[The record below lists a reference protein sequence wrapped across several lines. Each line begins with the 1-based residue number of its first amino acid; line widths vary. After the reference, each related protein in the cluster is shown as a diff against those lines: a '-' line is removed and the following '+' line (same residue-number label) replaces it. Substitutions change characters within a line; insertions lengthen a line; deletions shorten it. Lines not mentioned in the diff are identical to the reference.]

1 MKNRLIAAAAAL
13 ALLLSLCAFS
23 LAEGTP
29 GAPEETADRT
39 VYDSSVTYTVGES
52 ADVLMLG
59 EPLTVPAG
67 GEKLD
72 TGHETPV
79 FNGEPGSSLPDPAA
93 FAAPAGTDSVYSLT
107 GGDQAAFEK
116 GTAPVQLT
124 MEDIQAMNPG
134 STVVDIYSNEGYL
147 SLLLG
152 KFYDKKVTNEEEGI
166 EAIQG
171 MCSLLGLTK
180 GCEFFAVYSERSN
193 TGYTFYTYQQRYGRV
208 TLLYATLRI
217 IVDPDGYTA
226 GLACSFVPN
235 VGTASPE
242 PAISA
247 DAALEIVRRR
257 YSGMDL
263 TYYPEKTV
271 NVAAPFN
278 SRIFDCY
285 VIYTNNP
292 YVTPSFDMPY
302 LEHYVTTSGEYA
314 TAIPTCD
321 FVSGNETVMDNNAY
335 FEGMEVSRY
344 KTTVTLEDGTKRDVD
359 VPVSYNPHDG
369 LYYLMDPSRRIAVAQ
384 YYEFNYE
391 NRVAF
396 VTSSSVDGWSQNN
409 LLAYANYIIMY
420 DFYADHGI
428 RSVDGFETP
437 ILITVGWCD
446 GNRKSVDN
454 ACFYGVKY
462 GWACFG
468 VSDIN
473 HLSDALD
480 VVGHEYTHGITRQSM
495 QSVLYRNET
504 GAINEAYSD
513 IMGNLAEMS
522 LGYTEDRTWLM
533 GEKTGEPSRDMRDP
547 NRYRQPAFVGDLYYK
562 PSVIYPYS
570 DINDN
575 GGVHDNNSLLGHIA
589 YLMGQTSMT
598 YEQQISLWLTA
609 IEIITP
615 RSDYSDLHGALLFS
629 LKINGMLEQYGPDLN
644 KAFAAA
650 GLNDD
655 WNLTYMNTT
664 KLGCGRVSL
673 DTSEDIAAGAS
684 AVVFYDSATGRL
696 VDVAY
701 PDVNGFVTLLLP
713 AGSYTAKF
721 VMLNY
726 EGGYDWYSY
735 TGRSWVSGGK
745 LAAFDVT
752 SGTVTRLRGLA
763 EDGGYGDIE
772 LVPYDGGY
780 FSLMVPDGWI
790 VDINGQYTSF
800 SFKLVDPDNPSTE
813 IFYYAGLAPYHKNE
827 PSRQYWAKTSTMI
840 GDGPVLNTSH
850 DIIGILN
857 CWSYTIEYQKF
868 YEKQYFPD
876 LYNINFVGGSYFK
889 GVYSQR
895 VPGTI
900 ESVGFA
906 TCDTDWDTGC
916 YLTVTSSL
924 IDYDVYN
931 THGGKMFYTCRDL
944 FGILA
949 PADRYADVFD
959 ILTECLTSL
968 RFTDGY
974 IKASQSVDPMASM
987 SQIIEGEKL
996 LVRILSAAYQTYGYR

>member
-1 MKNRLIAAAAAL
+1 MKKRLIAAAAVL
-13 ALLLSLCAFS
+13 ALLLSLCALC
-23 LAEGTP
+23 LAGDIDT
-29 GAPEETADRT
+29 TADKT
-39 VYDSSVTYTVGES
+39 YYDNNVTYTFGDNAALYS
-52 ADVLMLG
+52 LG
-59 EPLTVPAG
+59 KPLTAPGNG
-67 GEKLD
+67 GLLD
-72 TGHETPV
+72 TGTDVPA
-79 FNGEPGSSLPDPAA
+79 FTGEPGSSLPDVGGLTLDTGDDFSTFSGEQSALKKEQ
-93 FAAPAGTDSVYSLT
+93 APA
-107 GGDQAAFEK
+107 
-116 GTAPVQLT
+116 QLT
-124 MEDIQAMNPG
+124 IEDIRAMNPG
-134 STVVDIYSNEGYL
+134 ATVVDNYSNEGYL

-166 EAIQG
+166 QAIQG

-208 TLLYATLRI
+208 TLRYATLRI
-217 IVDPDGYTA
+217 IVDPEGYTA
-226 GLACSFVPN
+226 GLSCSFVPN
-235 VGTASPE
+235 VGTSSQE
-242 PAISA
+242 PAITA
-247 DAALEIVRRR
+247 DMALEIVKRR
-257 YSGMDL
+257 YADLDL

-271 NVAAPFN
+271 NVAAPFQ
-278 SRIFDCY
+278 SRIFNCF
-285 VIYTNNP
+285 VIYTSNP

-321 FVSGNETVMDNNAY
+321 FVSGNETVLDNDAY

-344 KTTVTLEDGTKRDVD
+344 TTTVTLEDGTRRNVD
-359 VPVSYNPHDG
+359 VPVCHNPHDG
-369 LYYLMDPSRRIAVAQ
+369 LYYLMDPERKITVAQ

-391 NRVAF
+391 NRVVF
-396 VTSSSVDGWSQNN
+396 VTSPTIDGWSQNN

-446 GNRKSVDN
+446 QNRKPVDN
-454 ACFYGVKY
+454 ACFYGVNN

-468 VSDIN
+468 ISDIN
-473 HLSDALD
+473 HYGDALD

-522 LGYTEDRTWLM
+522 LNYTEDRDWQM
-533 GEKTGEPSRDMRDP
+533 GEKTGETERDMRDP
-547 NRYRQPAFVGDLYYK
+547 NRFRQPAYVGDQYYK

-575 GGVHDNNSLLGHIA
+575 GGVHDNNSLMGHIA
-589 YLMGQTSMT
+589 YLMDQTGMT
-598 YEQQISLWLTA
+598 YEQQISMWLTA

-629 LKINGMLEQYGPDLN
+629 LKINGMLEQYGPALN
-644 KAFAAA
+644 RAFAAA

-655 WNLTYMNTT
+655 WNLTYMTT
-664 KLGCGRVSL
+664 SKPGCGRVSL

-696 VDVAY
+696 ADVAY

-726 EGGYDWYSY
+726 EGGYDWYGY
-735 TGRSWVSGGK
+735 TGRSWAPNGR
-745 LAAFDVT
+745 LAAFTVEA
-752 SGTVTRLRGLA
+752 GTITRLRGLA
-763 EDGGYGDIE
+763 EDDGYGDIE

-780 FSLMVPDGWI
+780 FSMLVPDGWR
-790 VDINGQYTSF
+790 VEINGQYTSF
-800 SFKLVDPDNPSTE
+800 SFKLVDPDNPSTV
-813 IFYYAGLAPYHKNE
+813 IFYYAGLAPYHK
-827 PSRQYWAKTSTMI
+827 SAQARQYWARANTQI
-840 GDGPVLNTSH
+840 GDGPLLSSH
-850 DIIGILN
+850 DIIGVLD
-857 CWSYTIEYQKF
+857 CWSYTIEYQKY
-868 YEKQYFPD
+868 YERQYFPD
-876 LYNINFVGGSYFK
+876 LYNIRFVGGTYFTGK
-889 GVYSQR
+889 YSQM

-900 ESVGFA
+900 ESACFA
-906 TCDTDWDTGC
+906 LCDTDWDSDC
-916 YLTVTSSL
+916 YLTITSSL
-924 IDYDVYN
+924 MDYDIYN
-931 THGGKMFYTCRDL
+931 YHGGYMFYTCRDL

-974 IKASQSVDPMASM
+974 IKASQTIDPMATM
-987 SQIIEGEKL
+987 PEIIEGEKF
-996 LVRILSAAYQTYGYR
+996 LVNILTTVYHKYGYQ

>member
-1 MKNRLIAAAAAL
+1 MKKRLIAAAAVL
-13 ALLLSLCAFS
+13 ALLLSLCALC
-23 LAEGTP
+23 LAGDIDT
-29 GAPEETADRT
+29 TADKT
-39 VYDSSVTYTVGES
+39 YYDNNVTYTFGDNAALYS
-52 ADVLMLG
+52 LG
-59 EPLTVPAG
+59 KPLTAPGNG
-67 GEKLD
+67 GLLD
-72 TGHETPV
+72 TGTDVPA
-79 FNGEPGSSLPDPAA
+79 FTGEPGSSLPDVGGLTLDTGDDFSTFSGEQSALKKEQ
-93 FAAPAGTDSVYSLT
+93 APA
-107 GGDQAAFEK
+107 
-116 GTAPVQLT
+116 QLT
-124 MEDIQAMNPG
+124 IEDIRAMNPG
-134 STVVDIYSNEGYL
+134 ATVVDNYSNEGYL

-166 EAIQG
+166 QAIQG

-208 TLLYATLRI
+208 TLRYATLRI
-217 IVDPDGYTA
+217 IVDPEGYTA
-226 GLACSFVPN
+226 GLSCSFVPN
-235 VGTASPE
+235 VGTSSQE
-242 PAISA
+242 PAITA
-247 DAALEIVRRR
+247 DMALEIVKRR
-257 YSGMDL
+257 YADLDL

-271 NVAAPFN
+271 NVAAPFQ
-278 SRIFDCY
+278 SRIFNCF
-285 VIYTNNP
+285 VIYTSNP

-321 FVSGNETVMDNNAY
+321 FVSGNETVLDNDAY

-344 KTTVTLEDGTKRDVD
+344 TTTVTLEDGTRRNVD
-359 VPVSYNPHDG
+359 VPVCHNPHDG
-369 LYYLMDPSRRIAVAQ
+369 LYYLMDPERKITVAQ

-391 NRVAF
+391 NRVVF
-396 VTSSSVDGWSQNN
+396 VTSPTIDGWSQNN

-446 GNRKSVDN
+446 QNRKPVDN
-454 ACFYGVKY
+454 ACFYGVNN

-468 VSDIN
+468 ISDIN
-473 HLSDALD
+473 HYGDALD

-522 LGYTEDRTWLM
+522 LNYTEDRDWQM
-533 GEKTGEPSRDMRDP
+533 GEKTGETERDMRDP
-547 NRYRQPAFVGDLYYK
+547 NRFRQPAYVGDQYYK

-575 GGVHDNNSLLGHIA
+575 GGVHDNNSLMGHIA
-589 YLMGQTSMT
+589 YLMDQTGMT
-598 YEQQISLWLTA
+598 YEQQISMWLTA

-629 LKINGMLEQYGPDLN
+629 LKINGMLEQYGPALN
-644 KAFAAA
+644 RAFAAA

-655 WNLTYMNTT
+655 WNLTYMTT
-664 KLGCGRVSL
+664 SKPGCGRVSL

-696 VDVAY
+696 ADVAY

-726 EGGYDWYSY
+726 EGGYDWYGY
-735 TGRSWVSGGK
+735 TGRSWAPNGR
-745 LAAFDVT
+745 LAAFTVEA
-752 SGTVTRLRGLA
+752 GTITRLRGLA
-763 EDGGYGDIE
+763 EDDGYGDIE
-772 LVPYDGGY
+772 LVPYNGGY
-780 FSLMVPDGWI
+780 FSMLVPDGWR
-790 VDINGQYTSF
+790 VEINGQYTSF
-800 SFKLVDPDNPSTE
+800 SFKLVDPDNPSTV
-813 IFYYAGLAPYHKNE
+813 IFYYAGLAPYHK
-827 PSRQYWAKTSTMI
+827 SAQARQYWARANTQI
-840 GDGPVLNTSH
+840 GDGPLLSSH
-850 DIIGILN
+850 DIIGVLD
-857 CWSYTIEYQKF
+857 CWSYTIEYQKY
-868 YEKQYFPD
+868 YERQYFPD
-876 LYNINFVGGSYFK
+876 LYNIRFVGGTYFTGK
-889 GVYSQR
+889 YSQM

-900 ESVGFA
+900 ESACFA
-906 TCDTDWDTGC
+906 LCDTDWDSDC
-916 YLTVTSSL
+916 YLTITSSL
-924 IDYDVYN
+924 MDYDIYN
-931 THGGKMFYTCRDL
+931 YHGGYMFYTCRDL

-974 IKASQSVDPMASM
+974 IKASQTIDPMATM
-987 SQIIEGEKL
+987 PEIIEGEKF
-996 LVRILSAAYQTYGYR
+996 LVNILTTVYHKYGYQ